1 MDYRDQ
7 LLSLVDTYGARV
19 NLSRARLGTIIMNQ
33 GRFFIALLPNAE
45 GKRRAVSVDN
55 FLKVKRWF
63 RDHWPDDHPWPP
75 SVDLWGL
82 DDPAPDAAAPPAT
95 CKPGLQVAGPVSA
108 SGPPDPTFEQT
119 SIVAGSA
126 AA

>member
-7 LLSLVDTYGARV
+7 LLTLVDTYGAQV

-33 GRFFIALLPNAE
+33 GRFFIDLLPNAD

-63 RDHWPDDHPWPP
+63 RDHWPKDHPWPP
-75 SVDLWGL
+75 SVDRWGL
-82 DDPAPDAAAPPAT
+82 DDAVPTEASARDSPGEDAAAA
-95 CKPGLQVAGPVSA
+95 
-108 SGPPDPTFEQT
+108 
-119 SIVAGSA
+119 
-126 AA
+126 